1 MNPRITYPIIPLT
14 TIPDTSLTPTPRTT
28 YGKEQ
33 PFSRTYVLPFLEKA
47 VAVVD
52 DLALARYLIALVR
65 GAGAV
70 ERLLQD
76 PDDRGAVLLI
86 EVASIAH
93 VQRARDTTIKPAR

>member
-1 MNPRITYPIIPLT
+1 
-14 TIPDTSLTPTPRTT
+14 
-28 YGKEQ
+28 
-33 PFSRTYVLPFLEKA
+33 
-47 VAVVD
+47 VD

-86 EVASIAH
+86 EVASIAD
-93 VQRARDTTIKPAR
+93 VQRAGDTHIEPAR